1 MSVLVNGKLFIGR
14 IVAARAGV
22 VCDMS
27 FFCAGRSLCFVV
39 DKVVTECC
47 VCLVSSAEYLLADCA
62 VDNFIVAAVVF
73 AIGFDFA
80 FYLYI
85 AFGMT
90 ECCYLFVGCVVAVLA
105 FVVSFPACFFAGGCL
120 CFVVD
125 EIMIELT
132 DNGTLFGDL
141 AAVKALVVAGVAFLC
156 AGGVLCVNEFCFD
169 MVCLVDGCLNDSG
182 FAAFALVFSLAL
194 GSAGSLGYRF
204 NEGVERVGMKR
215 FLSIL
220 SGEYRILRKRSRDIG
235 SPAGEGISVS
245 TVVISCGSCALVL
258 GNVVN
263 GNNVCRKEGIVVVH
277 ERSNDLFACL
287 VVESGGGGVL
297 SDIGEGHIPAVE
309 FVACA

>member
-1 MSVLVNGKLFIGR
+1 
-14 IVAARAGV
+14 
-22 VCDMS
+22 
-27 FFCAGRSLCFVV
+27 
-39 DKVVTECC
+39 
-47 VCLVSSAEYLLADCA
+47 
-62 VDNFIVAAVVF
+62 
-73 AIGFDFA
+73 
-80 FYLYI
+80 
-85 AFGMT
+85 MT

-125 EIMIELT
+125 KIMIELT

-141 AAVKALVVAGVAFLC
+141 AAGKALVVAGVAFLC
-156 AGGVLCVNEFCFD
+156 AGSFLCVNKLCCD
-169 MVCLVDGCLNDSG
+169 MVCLVDGGLNDSG

-204 NEGVERVGMKR
+204 NEGVERVSMKR

-258 GNVVN
+258 GNAVN